1 MAITI
6 SEAIQRTVEHRE
18 IFPDE
23 MTGLWMD
30 LMTGK
35 LTPAQIAGLT
45 IGLRVKKETIGEIT
59 AAAKVMRELSTK
71 VIVKNP
77 ETLLDIVGTG
87 GDGAKTFNIST
98 TAMFVIAAAGGRVAK
113 HGGGSV
119 SSKSGAADA
128 LKAIGANIMLK
139 PEQIAQCIEST
150 GAGFMFAPLHHAAMK
165 YAAPVRKEL
174 GVRTIFNILGP
185 LTNPANAGC
194 EMFGVFHQ
202 DLVGIGVRVL
212 KELGLRR
219 ALVVYGCDGLDE
231 VSLGAKT
238 MVGELSEGNIREY
251 EIHPEDFNLPMSSL
265 RHLQVNSPEESVK
278 KMMSVLNAEEGPAK
292 SVVIFNAGVGLY
304 TAGVASSIAAGIAM
318 AQKAV
323 DSGAALAK
331 MREYVAKTNELAG
344 TDPSVRL

>member
-23 MTGLWMD
+23 MACIWKD

-87 GDGAKTFNIST
+87 GDGARTFNIST
-98 TAMFVIAAAGGRVAK
+98 TAMFVIAATGTRVAK

-128 LKAIGANIMLK
+128 LRALGANIMLK
-139 PEQIAQCIEST
+139 PEQIARCIEET

-212 KELGLRR
+212 QELGLKR

-238 MVGELSEGNIREY
+238 MIGELVNGEIREY
-251 EIHPEDFNLPMSSL
+251 DIHPEDFGLPMSSL
-265 RHLQVNSPEESVK
+265 RHFQVNSPEESVK
-278 KMMSVLNAEEGPAK
+278 KMLGVLNAEAGPAK
-292 SVVIFNAGVGLY
+292 NIVVFNAGVGIY
-304 TAGVASSIAAGIAM
+304 TAGAAASIEEGIRQAE
-318 AQKAV
+318 KAV

-331 MREYVAKTNELAG
+331 MHEYVEKTNEFGGLR
-344 TDPSVRL
+344 S